1 MTAGPTPGSG
11 RAEAAGPAEP
21 VGSPAPEPD
30 SAVEPDRPVAA
41 EKPAEPDRPVVA
53 DGPVATGGGTN
64 RRRAASILFG
74 IGFAVLALDFVTKQL
89 ALQALEGRESVE
101 LLGGLVYL
109 SLTRNS
115 GAAWSIGADHTW
127 VFSLITI
134 LVIGWILW
142 AALRLRSLPWAVS
155 LGLVLGGAL
164 GNLMDRIFRAPGW
177 FVGHVVDMIS
187 VLEPYGR
194 AFPVFNVADSAL
206 VCGVCLAVFLEL
218 TGRQRDG
225 SRLGRDGR
233 RVTPTAPRERA

>member
-11 RAEAAGPAEP
+11 RAEAAGSAEP
-21 VGSPAPEPD
+21 AGRPAPEPD
-30 SAVEPDRPVAA
+30 GAVGPDRPA
-41 EKPAEPDRPVVA
+41 EGDRPA
-53 DGPVATGGGTN
+53 GATT

-74 IGFAVLALDFVTKQL
+74 IGLTVLALDFGTKHL
-89 ALQALEGRESVE
+89 ALEALEGREPVE

-142 AALRLRSLPWAVS
+142 TGLRLRSLPWAVS

-218 TGRQRDG
+218 AGRQRDG
-225 SRLGRDGR
+225 SRDGR
-233 RVTPTAPRERA
+233 RATPTAPREQA